1 MIDIKDLGGETVRL
15 VVQGNQSMS
24 WKANVWLAA
33 SLGGITMSLAL
44 ALASFGLWMV
54 IPFAGL
60 EVIVITVCLY
70 LTLKRLGRRE
80 VITVDSQAIVLE
92 WGYHSA
98 EKSVNLPR
106 QWSRLRYDCAD
117 NPFDVGDLSL
127 GAHGR
132 RYRLGAALGREE
144 KKSLYSALNSALKT
158 A

>member
-1 MIDIKDLGGETVRL
+1 MIDIKNLGGETVRL

-24 WKANVWLAA
+24 WKANLWLAA
-33 SLGGITMSLAL
+33 SLGGVTMSLAI

-60 EVIVITVCLY
+60 EVLVIITCLY

-80 VITVDSQAIVLE
+80 VITVDPQAIRLE
-92 WGYHSA
+92 WGYDGP

-106 QWSRLRYDCAD
+106 QWSQLRYHCAD

-127 GAHGR
+127 GAHGQ
-132 RYRLGAALGREE
+132 RYRLGVALGREE
-144 KKSLYSALNSALKT
+144 KKSLHSALDSALKVV
-158 A
+158 